1 MAAQAPME
9 SVETGDQLEATCY
22 VAIELPITHRILLRH
37 EPPELAIQAVL
48 LYDAV
53 HLLALV
59 LLLLVCSCI
68 NGSPP
73 ALVNGVVPALALGHQ
88 RPDLLSKL

>member
-1 MAAQAPME
+1 
-9 SVETGDQLEATCY
+9 
-22 VAIELPITHRILLRH
+22 
-37 EPPELAIQAVL
+37 
-48 LYDAV
+48 
-53 HLLALV
+53 V